1 MGVHNSGRSNRRILE
16 IGPSANREMV
26 LPTGHQLDK
35 EDLMK
40 KYAIA
45 ILGILLCMCG
55 YLAYRLGGANCRRAV
70 AEETTAVH
78 QLAERNVQEI
88 RTRVHSTD
96 SSDNLEWLCKH
107 WKRAD

>member
-1 MGVHNSGRSNRRILE
+1 MGIRDTGRSNR
-16 IGPSANREMV
+16 GPVETCNRANREMV

-55 YLAYRLGGANCRRAV
+55 YMAYRLGGSDCRRAV
-70 AEETTAVH
+70 AEETTAVQ

-88 RTRVHSTD
+88 RTRVYSTD
-96 SSDNLEWLCKH
+96 SSDNLEWLRKH

>member
-26 LPTGHQLDK
+26 LSTGHQLDK

-55 YLAYRLGGANCRRAV
+55 YMAYRLGGANCRRAV

-88 RTRVHSTD
+88 RTRVHSTN

>member
-1 MGVHNSGRSNRRILE
+1 MGVHNSGCSDRRILE
-16 IGPSANREMV
+16 IGPSSNREMV

-55 YLAYRLGGANCRRAV
+55 YMAYRLGGSDCRRAV